1 MNLVC
6 LTGNITF
13 IDNTKEN
20 ATTIGLAVRR
30 DYKNKDTGEYDT
42 DFLNLVAF
50 GYQKNYITKYLDKG
64 FKVEVVGSLRTNKY
78 TDQTT
83 GQERT
88 NQSIVINSIS
98 SLQAIKQQ
106 YNTVGYNTPYD
117 YNTGSFN
124 QQKDQQVINDFMNLD
139 NINDDDLPF

>member
-124 QQKDQQVINDFMNLD
+124 QQKGQQV
-139 NINDDDLPF
+139 INDDDLPF

>member
-30 DYKNKDTGEYDT
+30 DYKNKETGEYDT

-50 GYQKNYITKYLDKG
+50 GHQKNYIAKYLDKG
-64 FKVEVVGSLRTNKY
+64 YKIEVMGSLRTNKY
-78 TDQTT
+78 TDPAT

-88 NQSIVINSIS
+88 SQSIVINSIS
-98 SLQAIKQQ
+98 SLQA
-106 YNTVGYNTPYD
+106 V
-117 YNTGSFN
+117 
-124 QQKDQQVINDFMNLD
+124 QQVINAFMNLD
-139 NINDDDLPF
+139 NINEDDLPF

>member
-1 MNLVC
+1 MNVVC
-6 LTGNITF
+6 LTGNITY

-50 GYQKNYITKYLDKG
+50 GYQKNYIGKYLDKG
-64 FKVEVVGSLRTNKY
+64 CKVEVVGSLRTNKY
-78 TDQTT
+78 TDQT

-98 SLQAIKQQ
+98 SLQAVKKQ
-106 YNTVGYNTPYD
+106 YNTAGYNTPYD

-124 QQKDQQVINDFMNLD
+124 QQADRQIVNDFMNLD
-139 NINDDDLPF
+139 GIKDDDLPF

>member
-1 MNLVC
+1 MNVVC
-6 LTGNITF
+6 LTGNITY

-50 GYQKNYITKYLDKG
+50 GYQMNYIDKYLAKG
-64 FKVEVVGSLRTNKY
+64 FKVEVVGSLRTSKY
-78 TDQTT
+78 TDQT

-98 SLQAIKQQ
+98 SLQAVKKQ
-106 YNTVGYNTPYD
+106 YNTAGYNTPYD
-117 YNTGSFN
+117 YNTSSFN
-124 QQKDQQVINDFMNLD
+124 QKADQQVINDFMNLD
-139 NINDDDLPF
+139 GINEDTLPF

>member
-6 LTGNITF
+6 LTGNITY

-50 GYQKNYITKYLDKG
+50 GYQKNYIGKYLDKG
-64 FKVEVVGSLRTNKY
+64 YKVEVIGSLRTSKY
-78 TDQTT
+78 TDQT

-88 NQSIVINSIS
+88 SQSIVINSIS
-98 SLQAIKQQ
+98 SLQAIKKQ
-106 YNTVGYNTPYD
+106 YNSAGYNTPYD
-117 YNTGSFN
+117 YNSGSFN
-124 QQKDQQVINDFMNLD
+124 QQADRQIINDFMNQD
-139 NINDDDLPF
+139 GIKDDDLPF

>member
-1 MNLVC
+1 MNVVS
-6 LTGNITF
+6 LTGNITY
-13 IDNTKEN
+13 IDNTKDN

-50 GYQKNYITKYLDKG
+50 GYQKNYIGKYLDKG
-64 FKVEVVGSLRTNKY
+64 FKVEVVGSLRTSKY
-78 TDQTT
+78 TDQT

-98 SLQAIKQQ
+98 SLQAVKKQ
-106 YNTVGYNTPYD
+106 YNTAGYDTPFD
-117 YNTGSFN
+117 YNTGSFS
-124 QQKDQQVINDFMNLD
+124 QKADQQAINDFLNLD
-139 NINDDDLPF
+139 DINDDDLPF

>member
-1 MNLVC
+1 MNVVC
-6 LTGNITF
+6 LTGNITY

-50 GYQKNYITKYLDKG
+50 GYQKNYIGKYLDKG
-64 FKVEVVGSLRTNKY
+64 FKVEVVGSLRTSKY
-78 TDQTT
+78 TDQT

-98 SLQAIKQQ
+98 SLQAVKKQ
-106 YNTVGYNTPYD
+106 YNTAGYNTPYD
-117 YNTGSFN
+117 YNTSSFN
-124 QQKDQQVINDFMNLD
+124 QKADQQVVNDFMNLD

>member
-1 MNLVC
+1 MNVVC

-42 DFLNLVAF
+42 DFINLVAF
-50 GYQKNYITKYLDKG
+50 GYQKNYIAEYLDKG
-64 FKVEVVGSLRTNKY
+64 CKVEVVASLRTGKY
-78 TDQTT
+78 KDRT

-88 NQSIVINSIS
+88 SQSIVINSIS
-98 SLQAIKQQ
+98 SLQAVKKQ
-106 YNTVGYNTPYD
+106 YNTVGYNIAYD

-124 QQKDQQVINDFMNLD
+124 QQQQTVRVDDFMNLD
-139 NINDDDLPF
+139 NINEDDLPF

>member
-42 DFLNLVAF
+42 DFINLVAF
-50 GYQKNYITKYLDKG
+50 SYQKNYISKYLDKG
-64 FKVEVVGSLRTNKY
+64 YKVEVVGSLRTSKY
-78 TDQTT
+78 TDPNT

-88 NQSIVINSIS
+88 SQSIVINSIS
-98 SLQAIKQQ
+98 SLQAVKTQ
-106 YNTVGYNTPYD
+106 YNTVGYNTPFD
-117 YNTGSFN
+117 YNTSSFN
-124 QQKDQQVINDFMNLD
+124 QQKEQQVINDFMNLD
-139 NINDDDLPF
+139 NIKEDDLPF

>member
-1 MNLVC
+1 MNVVC
-6 LTGNITF
+6 LTGNITY

-50 GYQKNYITKYLDKG
+50 GYQKNYIGKYLDKG
-64 FKVEVVGSLRTNKY
+64 FKVEVVCSLRTSKY
-78 TDQTT
+78 TDQA

-98 SLQAIKQQ
+98 SLQAVKKQ
-106 YNTVGYNTPYD
+106 YNTAGYNTPYE
-117 YNTGSFN
+117 YNTSSFN
-124 QQKDQQVINDFMNLD
+124 READQQVINDFMNLD
-139 NINDDDLPF
+139 GIKDDDLPF

>member
-1 MNLVC
+1 MNVVC
-6 LTGNITF
+6 LTGNITY

-50 GYQKNYITKYLDKG
+50 GYQKNYIGKYLDKG
-64 FKVEVVGSLRTNKY
+64 FKVEVVGSLRTSKY
-78 TDQTT
+78 TDQT

-98 SLQAIKQQ
+98 SLQAVKKQ
-106 YNTVGYNTPYD
+106 YNTAGYNTPYD
-117 YNTGSFN
+117 YNTSSFN
-124 QQKDQQVINDFMNLD
+124 QKADQQVVNDFMNLD
-139 NINDDDLPF
+139 NINEDDLPF

>member
-13 IDNTKEN
+13 LDNTKEN

-42 DFLNLVAF
+42 DFINLVAF
-50 GYQKNYITKYLDKG
+50 GYQKNYIGKYLDKG
-64 FKVEVVGSLRTNKY
+64 YKVEVVGSLRTNKY
-78 TDQTT
+78 KDPTT

-98 SLQAIKQQ
+98 SLQAVKSQ
-106 YNTVGYNTPYD
+106 YNTVD
-117 YNTGSFN
+117 YNMGSFN
-124 QQKDQQVINDFMNLD
+124 QQKEQQAINDFMNLD
-139 NINDDDLPF
+139 GIKEDDLPF